1 MSQMMKQELQITGMS
16 CQNCVKH
23 VEQAITAL
31 PGIKKAKVSL
41 EKQEAHVTYDDTQL
55 AEEAIEQQINTTTH
69 YQAKIIKTKRSLF

>member
-1 MSQMMKQELQITGMS
+1 MMKQDLKITGMS

-23 VEQAITAL
+23 VEKAIAAL

-41 EKQEAHVTYDDTQL
+41 EKKEAHVTYDDTQL
-55 AEEAIEQQINTTTH
+55 AEEAIEQQINTHTH

>member
-1 MSQMMKQELQITGMS
+1 MMKQDLKITGMS

-23 VEQAITAL
+23 VEKAIAAL

-55 AEEAIEQQINTTTH
+55 AEEAIEQQINTHTH